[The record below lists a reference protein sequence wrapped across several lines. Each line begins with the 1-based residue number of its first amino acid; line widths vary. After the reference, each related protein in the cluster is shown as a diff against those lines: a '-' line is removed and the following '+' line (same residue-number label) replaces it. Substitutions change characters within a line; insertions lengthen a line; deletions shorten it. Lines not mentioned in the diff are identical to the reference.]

1 MTDTS
6 TKADLE
12 AQADLAADEIER
24 ALIRLMLA
32 GLSPA
37 AVMAGAHGAVIAA
50 MAHIFGHGA
59 AADRCQSAATKVRD
73 MPVATAANALAM
85 ATPAGRA

>member
-6 TKADLE
+6 TKPDLE

-24 ALIRLMLA
+24 ALIRLLHA

-37 AVMAGAHGAVIAA
+37 AVMAGAHGAVI
-50 MAHIFGHGA
+50 
-59 AADRCQSAATKVRD
+59 V
-73 MPVATAANALAM
+73 AM
-85 ATPAGRA
+85 ATLFGPEATADTSTQRPTPRESTRRR